1 MLQKSPIDNG
11 GLSQV
16 QCVREQWHGD
26 VHPADSEVRGS
37 PIVFRQS
44 VLGNSAVADSEDTI
58 DVVVISTDDCH
69 DTHSESNS
77 SESHQSSVTMCD
89 QEVHVRD
96 GNALV

>member
-1 MLQKSPIDNG
+1 MLKKSPIDNG

-26 VHPADSEVRGS
+26 VYPVDSEVRGS
-37 PIVFRQS
+37 PIVFHHS
-44 VLGNSAVADSEDTI
+44 ALGNSAVADSEDSMNAI
-58 DVVVISTDDCH
+58 IPTDDCR
-69 DTHSESNS
+69 DARSESES
-77 SESHQSSVTMCD
+77 SESRQSSVTMCD